1 MAEDNIKLEVGDV
14 VQLQV
19 ISPEKDDRY
28 AVTVIGYLPG
38 ESVLV
43 TAPTIGG
50 KVQFI
55 REDQRFAVRML
66 HGSNVYGFV
75 AKVLQVAV
83 KPFPYL
89 HLSFPDEVE
98 SITVR
103 DADRVETE
111 IPALVRNTNLPDK
124 QGSWQPVFIRD
135 LSTTG
140 ARLESVIPLGREGE
154 MMRIRFQ
161 LEVCDAEEEIDLLA
175 DIRSQI
181 FQSSSD
187 NAKDQRYITG
197 TRFHTLNRYQKI
209 LLHDHCLEQRLIGD

>member
-1 MAEDNIKLEVGDV
+1 MAEDILRLEVGDV
-14 VQLQV
+14 LQLQV
-19 ISPEKDDRY
+19 ISPDKDDRY
-28 AVTVIGYLPG
+28 SVAVIGYLPG

-43 TAPTIGG
+43 TAPTIEG
-50 KVQFI
+50 KVQFV

-66 HGSNVYGFV
+66 RGSHVYGFV
-75 AKVLQVAV
+75 AKVLHVAI

-111 IPALVRNTNLPDK
+111 IPALVRNTNLPDE
-124 QGSWQPVFIRD
+124 QGSWQPVYIRD

-140 ARLESVIPLGREGE
+140 ARLESITPLGREGE

-161 LEVCDAEEEIDLLA
+161 LEVCEAEEEIDLLA
-175 DIRSQI
+175 DIRNQI
-181 FQSSSD
+181 LHSSNSD
-187 NAKDQRYITG
+187 DKAHRYITG
-197 TRFHTLNRYQKI
+197 TRFHTLNRYQKL
-209 LLHDHCLEQRLIGD
+209 LLHDHVLEQRVIGD